1 MGRDQQAAAAV
12 MAPEKLKLFMG
23 VLALQFLLAGFHIV
37 SRAALNM
44 GISKIVFIVYR
55 NVISLALLA
64 PFAYFLEKKDRPPLT
79 FSLLVE
85 FFLLALCGITANQ
98 GFYLLGLYHLSPT
111 YASAIQ
117 NTVPAITFA
126 MAAVLRLEQVDL
138 SRRHGVAKVVGT
150 VVSIGGAT
158 VIILY
163 KGLPLFHHNLHV
175 KSLVTLSSSSPILN
189 WTLGCVFI
197 LGHCLSWSGW
207 MVLQVPVL
215 KRYPARLSVLSLTC
229 IFGILQFLAIAVFTE
244 EDLSRWKVHSG
255 VELFTILYAGLVA
268 SGVAFAL
275 QIWCIDRGGPLFT
288 AVFQPV
294 QTVAV
299 AVMAAAILGDQLYTG
314 GIIGAVLI
322 VIGLYFVLWGKSAE
336 KKGAT
341 RNLQDQLAYQGGDV
355 TQHLLGGEA
364 SVKDEE
370 APATD

>member
-1 MGRDQQAAAAV
+1 MGRDQAAAAV
-12 MAPEKLKLFMG
+12 VHEKVKLFIG

-55 NVISLALLA
+55 NLISLALLA

-138 SRRHGVAKVVGT
+138 GKRHGVAKVVGT

-158 VIILY
+158 VITLY
-163 KGLPLFHHNLHV
+163 KGLPLFNHNLNI
-175 KSLVTLSSSSPILN
+175 KSLSSSSLILN

-229 IFGILQFLAIAVFTE
+229 IFGLLQFLVIAAFTE
-244 EDLSRWKVHSG
+244 EDLSRWKVNSG
-255 VELFTILYAGLVA
+255 SELFTILYAGLVA

-299 AVMAAAILGDQLYTG
+299 AVMAAIILGDQLYSG

-322 VIGLYFVLWGKSAE
+322 VIGLYFVLWGKSEE
-336 KKGAT
+336 KKSKNN
-341 RNLQDQLAYQGGDV
+341 NLQDQPVQGGGDDIRR
-355 TQHLLGGEA
+355 HLLGQEDA
-364 SVKDEE
+364 SRKDEE
-370 APATD
+370 AAVTDELA

>member
-1 MGRDQQAAAAV
+1 MARDQAPVAA
-12 MAPEKLKLFMG
+12 MPEKLKLFTG

-37 SRAALNM
+37 TRAALNM

-55 NVISLALLA
+55 NIISLALLA

-138 SRRHGVAKVVGT
+138 SRRHGLAKVVGT

-158 VIILY
+158 VITLY
-163 KGLPLFHHNLHV
+163 KGLPLFHPNLNI
-175 KSLVTLSSSSPILN
+175 KSLVTLSSSSLILN

-229 IFGILQFLAIAVFTE
+229 IFGLLQFLIIAIFTE

-255 VELFTILYAGLVA
+255 GELLTILYAGLVA

-299 AVMAAAILGDQLYTG
+299 AVMAAIILGDQLYTG
-314 GIIGAVLI
+314 GIIGAALI

-336 KKGAT
+336 RKDKNQAV
-341 RNLQDQLAYQGGDV
+341 AQGGDV
-355 TQHLLGGEA
+355 TRSLLGRDA
-364 SVKDEE
+364 PVNKDEE
-370 APATD
+370 APIDLA

>member
-1 MGRDQQAAAAV
+1 MPA
-12 MAPEKLKLFMG
+12 EKLKLFMG
-23 VLALQFLLAGFHIV
+23 VLALQLLLAGFHIV
-37 SRAALNM
+37 SSAALNM
-44 GISKIVFIVYR
+44 GISEIVYMVYR
-55 NVISLALLA
+55 NIIALALLA

-138 SRRHGVAKVVGT
+138 SKRHGLAKVLGT

-158 VIILY
+158 VITLY
-163 KGLPLFHHNLHV
+163 KGLPLFHDNLHV
-175 KSLVTLSSSSPILN
+175 KSLLALSSSSPILN

-229 IFGILQFLAIAVFTE
+229 IFGLLQFLAIAAFTE
-244 EDLSRWKVHSG
+244 EDLSRWKVRSVG
-255 VELFTILYAGLVA
+255 ELLTILYAGLVA

-322 VIGLYFVLWGKSAE
+322 VIGLYFVLWGKSSE
-336 KKGAT
+336 KKAA
-341 RNLQDQLAYQGGDV
+341 RNLQQGQLAQGGDM
-355 TQHLLGGEA
+355 TRRLLGGEA
-364 SVKDEE
+364 PAVKDEE
-370 APATD
+370 APAPALLA